1 MEAMN
6 NVKIAIILGN
16 NLFKIWFIN
25 IVNYVKLVI
34 HKMIALN
41 VLDLKIDIIH
51 QANAFA
57 LMDIMMI
64 LLILNSVN
72 FVITP
77 GK

>member
-1 MEAMN
+1 M
-6 NVKIAIILGN
+6 
-16 NLFKIWFIN
+16 N
-25 IVNYVKLVI
+25 IVNYVKLAI
-34 HKMIALN
+34 HKMIVLN

-57 LMDIMMI
+57 LMVIMMI
-64 LLILNSVN
+64 PLILNFVN